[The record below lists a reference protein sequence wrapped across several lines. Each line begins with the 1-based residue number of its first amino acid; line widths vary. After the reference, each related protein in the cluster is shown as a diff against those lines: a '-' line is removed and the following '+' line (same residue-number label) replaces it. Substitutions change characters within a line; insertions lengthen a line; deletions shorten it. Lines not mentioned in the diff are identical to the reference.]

1 MSTSKKHTSQDLLEE
16 NDSTLLPNKK
26 QKLDTTLVD
35 NNNDSLPSNTIS
47 SKLEESKIPDENV
60 EQEIKE
66 IIPDI
71 LNKNYID
78 PDFVTRFYSAF
89 KKNQTF
95 IDEISQAI
103 IYNLPFPIALLP
115 NIFDNEFLSNVKDEV
130 KELDFDNKSNDL
142 YEFHQSSDL
151 KICEKPHLSKLRD
164 TIYSDVFVSTMSN
177 LVGFDL
183 DYTPDLSVHKYE
195 KGNYLLCHDDDIK
208 DDAFMHGRIIAFII
222 YLVDED
228 WSKEDGGAL
237 ELFNMYNKILFVLIY
252 NLHIY

>member
-1 MSTSKKHTSQDLLEE
+1 MSTLKKHTSEDLLEE
-16 NDSTLLPNKK
+16 NDSTLVPNKK

-35 NNNDSLPSNTIS
+35 NNNESIET
-47 SKLEESKIPDENV
+47 LEIIDENFEEEV
-60 EQEIKE
+60 
-66 IIPDI
+66 PDI

-78 PDFVTRFYSAF
+78 SEFIKRFYFAF

-95 IDEISQAI
+95 TDETSQAI
-103 IYNLPFPIALLP
+103 IYNLPFSIALLP
-115 NIFDNEFLSNVKDEV
+115 NIFDNEFLSNVKDEI
-130 KELDFDNKSNDL
+130 KELDFDIKSNDL
-142 YEFHQSSDL
+142 YEFHQSFDL

-164 TIYSDVFVSTMSN
+164 TIYSGVFVRTMSN

-237 ELFNMYNKILFVLIY
+237 ELFNM
-252 NLHIY
+252 